1 MNALQNFFAM
11 GGYGGYI
18 WPAYLAAAGVLGAL
32 TLASVFRLRRL
43 RRDLALIENEQEQAQ

>member
-43 RRDLALIENEQEQAQ
+43 RRDLALIENEQERAQ